1 MEKVLRNLIGEEWV
15 LELKLKKVQKP
26 SKAKHAA
33 VSNERNHNH
42 IEHLGRD
49 GEWW

>member
-1 MEKVLRNLIGEEWV
+1 MEKAVRNIIGEEWV

-26 SKAKHAA
+26 SKVKR
-33 VSNERNHNH
+33 VTSSSERNHNC